1 MNETVLLLDGR
12 AISTLAAARQLDKS
26 GATVHVA
33 ESFEWNLTAFSGATA
48 ASHSYPSA
56 EDQPAAFERRLL
68 ALVEEI
74 EPKVVIPARDATTHH
89 VAALA
94 DQLPEGTETLLDS
107 PETIDQLRDKRRC
120 ANLAADLDVPIPATY
135 DPERRDIEVIREE
148 AEFPV
153 VIKPT
158 DASGA
163 RGIRR
168 VDQPEQLRE
177 TYSLATQDGTDV
189 LVQEYVDHSGG
200 HFSIGTVFDRD
211 GTVRALHV
219 YEELRQY
226 PDSGGPAIRAR
237 SIEPEPWVFELLELL
252 EAIEWTG
259 PAHMDV
265 LFDPVDETYKLLE
278 VNPRLWSSLALTVG
292 AGVDVP
298 GTIVSAANRQD
309 PGPPGEYDTRLDYR
323 WVVPNELLW
332 ALDGWE
338 TPARLGELVAGDE
351 RPTVYSILSR
361 TDPGALL
368 GTGLQSIRFLLDG
381 EKRAQVLQRNQHQPN
396 TQPTE

>member
-12 AISTLAAARQLDKS
+12 AISTLAAARQLDS
-26 GATVHVA
+26 AGATVHVA
-33 ESFEWNLTAFSGATA
+33 ESFEWNLTRFSGATA

-56 EDQPAAFERRLL
+56 EDRPAAFERRLL
-68 ALVEEI
+68 DLVKEI
-74 EPKVVIPARDATTHH
+74 EPTVVIPARDATTHH

-107 PETIDQLRDKRRC
+107 PETIDQLRDKRQC
-120 ANLAADLDVPIPATY
+120 ANLAADLDIPIPATY
-135 DPERRDIEVIREE
+135 DPTRQEIEEIRAE

-153 VIKPT
+153 VIKPI

-189 LVQEYVDHSGG
+189 LVQEFIDHSGG

-265 LFDPVDETYKLLE
+265 LFDPADETYKLLE

-298 GTIVSAANRQD
+298 GTILSAATGQD
-309 PGPPGEYDTRLDYR
+309 PGPPGEYDTNLDYR

-332 ALDGWE
+332 ALGGRE
-338 TPARLGELVAGDE
+338 TPARLGGLVARNE

-381 EKRAQVLQRNQHQPN
+381 EKRAQVLQRNQHRPN
-396 TQPTE
+396 TQTTE